1 MTLKRSLVRLR
12 DKFGN
17 ISDPPSYRTGGH
29 MRGKIACSA
38 DRLSLLE
45 ASMISSVVE
54 PNAFQIG
61 RQYHAEH
68 RVRIADAS
76 DTQLTSAVMGNSG
89 LYEQTIRLHEGFLE
103 ARCSCTLSEQP
114 LCRHGVASLL
124 EYQQWHRARAASRV
138 KPLHPQ
144 PESDRRTPV
153 SRPSTDVKLGELTQF
168 MEWMQRTVQA
178 MERDHPLPPAPDFGG
193 SEVAAWVEVIR
204 NMDARRRDSEV
215 VQMGLEADL
224 RNRDAAVARMT
235 QELEASVEEAKS
247 LQASC
252 RELQH
257 ELDLQRAAIAKTTG
271 LSRQVEQFDSEIK
284 AIAGILAEK
293 CARLE
298 TLAGTS
304 REVTAMLKSL
314 DKV

>member
-1 MTLKRSLVRLR
+1 
-12 DKFGN
+12 
-17 ISDPPSYRTGGH
+17 

-38 DRLSLLE
+38 DRLSLLD

-54 PNAFQIG
+54 PTAFQIG

-68 RVRIADAS
+68 RVRITDAS
-76 DTQLTSAVMGNSG
+76 DTQVTSAVMGNSG

-124 EYQQWHRARAASRV
+124 EYQQLHRARAASRV
-138 KPLHPQ
+138 KPVVPR
-144 PESDRRTPV
+144 PESERRVPSSTP
-153 SRPSTDVKLGELTQF
+153 SNDVKLSELTRF

-178 MERDHPLPPAPDFGG
+178 MEHDHPLPPAPDFNG

-204 NMDARRRDSEV
+204 NMDARRRESEV
-215 VQMGLEADL
+215 AQVGLEADL
-224 RNRDAAVARMT
+224 RNRDAAVARIT
-235 QELEASVEEAKS
+235 QQLEASVEEAKS

-257 ELDLQRAAIAKTTG
+257 ELEVHKSTITKTTG
-271 LSRQVEQFDSEIK
+271 LSRQVEQFDGEIK
-284 AIAGILAEK
+284 AITGILAEK

-298 TLAGTS
+298 ALAGTS
-304 REVTAMLKSL
+304 REVAAMLKL
-314 DKV
+314 FDKA